1 MGGELLAG
9 HSGWLKLSPPLPEAV
24 RGGKD
29 ELGLPPVGGWAVAEH
44 RGSRAGRTVRV
55 SQLTLWSLVPLSV
68 KWDIVIL
75 ASAGG
80 QVLSQSYS
88 CWVSVVTA
96 GGSCAASQ

>member
-1 MGGELLAG
+1 MSSLLVTAGGV
-9 HSGWLKLSPPLPEAV
+9 KLSPPLLEAV
-24 RGGKD
+24 RGGED
-29 ELGLPPVGGWAVAEH
+29 ELWLPPVGGWAVAEH

-55 SQLTLWSLVPLSV
+55 SQLTLWPLVPLSV

-80 QVLSQSYS
+80 QILSQSYS